1 MVAST
6 PPMGPV
12 HVPVRSGRRRFKRAL
27 AKAWLEMAPL
37 IITVLFLLPFIVM
50 LSTSFKSPE
59 ETFSIPPRI
68 WSDNWI
74 LDNYRRVFVAMPF
87 WRYLGNTLF
96 LSVVTV
102 IGTLFS
108 CPLVAY
114 SLSKV
119 PWKGRGPLFLLIIS
133 TMMLP
138 PQVTMIPI
146 YIMWNQTPLMGT
158 YWPLIIPNFLGSAF
172 SIFLLRQFFR
182 GIPNDLLDAA
192 RIDGAS
198 EIRIYWNIV
207 LPLSRPALAT
217 IGLFAFVGAWTD
229 FLNPLIYLSDPKMYT
244 LSIGLYNFFSEHGVE
259 WGPLMSACAIFSIPL
274 VVIFIFAQRQF
285 IEGISL
291 TGLK

>member
-1 MVAST
+1 MAST
-6 PPMGPV
+6 TPAIAAPPKR
-12 HVPVRSGRRRFKRAL
+12 RSSRKVIAMAAREL
-27 AKAWLEMAPL
+27 APL
-37 IITVLFLLPFIVM
+37 LITILFLFPFIVM
-50 LSTSFKSPE
+50 ISTSFKSPD

-68 WSDNWI
+68 WSDHWI
-74 LDNYRRVFVAMPF
+74 LDNYRRVFEVMPF
-87 WRYLGNTLF
+87 WRYVGNTL
-96 LSVVTV
+96 LLAILAV

-119 PWKGRGPLFLLIIS
+119 PWKLRDPLFLLIIS

-138 PQVTMIPI
+138 PQVTMIPV
-146 YIMWNQTPLMGT
+146 YLLWNETPLMGT
-158 YWPLIIPNFLGSAF
+158 WWPLIIPNFLGSAF

-192 RIDGAS
+192 RLDGAS
-198 EIRIYWNIV
+198 EARIYWGIV
-207 LPLSRPALAT
+207 LPLARPALAT
-217 IGLFAFVGAWTD
+217 VGLFAFVGTWTD
-229 FLNPLIYLSDPKMYT
+229 FLNPLIYLNDPELYT

-259 WGPLMSACAIFSIPL
+259 WGPLMAACVIFSIPL
-274 VVIFIFAQRQF
+274 VVVFIVAQRHF

>member
-1 MVAST
+1 MAST
-6 PPMGPV
+6 IPTPSTSVPRKRPSTRKLVATGVRELAPV
-12 HVPVRSGRRRFKRAL
+12 IVTL
-27 AKAWLEMAPL
+27 
-37 IITVLFLLPFIVM
+37 LFLFPFIVM
-50 LSTSFKSPE
+50 ISTSFKSPN

-68 WSDNWI
+68 WSDHWI
-74 LDNYRRVFVAMPF
+74 LDNYRRVFEVMPF
-87 WRYLGNTLF
+87 WRYVGNTLL
-96 LSVVTV
+96 LSILAV

-119 PWKGRGPLFLLIIS
+119 PWKLRDPLFLVIIS

-138 PQVTMIPI
+138 PQVTMIPV
-146 YIMWNQTPLMGT
+146 YLLWNETPLMGT
-158 YWPLIIPNFLGSAF
+158 WWPLIIPNFLGSAF

-198 EIRIYWNIV
+198 EARIYWDIV
-207 LPLSRPALAT
+207 LPLARPALAT
-217 IGLFAFVGAWTD
+217 VGLFAFVGTWTD
-229 FLNPLIYLSDPKMYT
+229 FLNPLIYLNDPKLYT

-259 WGPLMSACAIFSIPL
+259 WGPLMAACVIFSIPL
-274 VVIFIFAQRQF
+274 VMVFIIAQRHF